1 MKRDGRIIFTN
12 ALRARKSCVMETMK
26 SVGTRIKELRM
37 ERNISQQQ
45 LADMMYVSRRTV
57 GNWETGFRLPDVVML
72 HRLSQILGV
81 EAHTFFDASQGEA
94 QAMPVI
100 LLVEDEPVLLKGT
113 LRILNETLPGA
124 QMQGFLDETKALAL
138 AQSGCT
144 ISVAFLDIELGGTS
158 GLELADRL
166 MEINPKINVFFLTSH
181 PEYSIHAWDR
191 HPCGYILKP
200 LTPDKIR
207 REMKHLRYPVP
218 GLTIQA

>member
-1 MKRDGRIIFTN
+1 MD
-12 ALRARKSCVMETMK
+12 TMK
-26 SVGTRIKELRM
+26 TVGTRIKELRM

-72 HRLSQILGV
+72 NRLSQILGV
-81 EAHTFFDASQGEA
+81 SAHTFFDTSSREA
-94 QAMPVI
+94 QAEPVI

-113 LRILNETLPGA
+113 MRILNETLPNA
-124 QMQGFLDETKALAL
+124 QVQGFLNETEALAL
-138 AQSGCT
+138 AQSGCA
-144 ISVAFLDIELGGTS
+144 ISVAFLDIELGGTN
-158 GLELADRL
+158 GLDLADRL
-166 MEINPKINVFFLTSH
+166 MESSPTINVFFLTSH

-207 REMKHLRYPVP
+207 REMKHLRHPVP
-218 GLTIQA
+218 GLTIGA